1 MDFMKFSRK
10 PYILAITAILA
21 LPSLQSC
28 LSNDNANLD
37 YSDQEPSAIVTVKP
51 VVSEEGDYFY
61 FQLNDREKLWPVDN
75 SILPYDGK
83 EVRAFVKYD
92 ETDMPSDVDPDIY
105 AKAVKVQWMDSILTK
120 KTVACQP
127 DDDKY
132 EISGKYG
139 SDPVEIFNDWMT
151 NVEDGYLTLHFF
163 TLFDNTGISHELNL
177 LLGLNPDD
185 PYEVYFKHNAH
196 GDNPSKQG
204 EGFVAFCL
212 KDLPDTGGET
222 VDLTLKFDT
231 FSGKTETVKFK
242 YRTRD
247 DWSTAAD

>member
-1 MDFMKFSRK
+1 MRQLKFLM
-10 PYILAITAILA
+10 IA
-21 LPSLQSC
+21 LLSGAVAFGFTSC
-28 LSNDNANLD
+28 SNNDNPSYGIWYANAL
-37 YSDQEPSAIVTVKP
+37 VTVKP
-51 VVSEEGDYFY
+51 
-61 FQLNDREKLWPVDN
+61 NADN
-75 SILPYDGK
+75 SDFYMQLDENTTIKALNLKQSPFGTK
-83 EVRAFVKYD
+83 EVRALANISYS
-92 ETDMPSDVDPDIY
+92 ETDAGEYD
-105 AKAVKVQWMDSILTK
+105 KAVYVNWIDTILTK
-120 KTVACQP
+120 PIAPNLGEENLST
-127 DDDKY
+127 
-132 EISGKYG
+132 YG
-139 SDPVEIFNDWMT
+139 NDPVEIVKDWVT
-151 NVEDGYLTLHFF
+151 IVEDGYLTLHFF

-185 PYEVYFKHNAH
+185 PYEVYFKHNAR

-231 FSGKTETVKFK
+231 FSGQPETVKFK

>member
-1 MDFMKFSRK
+1 MKK
-10 PYILAITAILA
+10 YAKKTLLAAAA
-21 LPSLQSC
+21 LVTLTSLQSC
-28 LSNDNANLD
+28 LNNDDNYD
-37 YSDQEPSAIVTVKP
+37 YSLVMPNAIVTVKP
-51 VVSEEGDYFY
+51 VTDGEKEYFY
-61 FQLNDREKLWPVDN
+61 LQLNEQEKLWPDGN
-75 SILPYDGK
+75 SSHPYGEK
-83 EVRAFVKYD
+83 EVRAFVNYT
-92 ETDMPSDVDPDIY
+92 ETDMPDDVDGEVY
-105 AKAVKVQWMDSILTK
+105 SQAVKINWMDCILTK
-120 KTVACQP
+120 TPVVCQAAE
-127 DDDKY
+127 DGNISTSDKY
-132 EISGKYG
+132 GT
-139 SDPVEIFNDWMT
+139 DPVSLFNDWMT

-163 TLFDNTGISHELNL
+163 TLFGNTGISHELNL

-231 FSGKTETVKFK
+231 FSGQTETVKFK